1 MFANVLVEYG
11 AKMVDKTFTYLIPE
25 KLKTI
30 LKPGMKVK
38 VPFGKTIIN
47 GFVLEIINESNN
59 ENLKEIIDIT
69 DYNFVLN
76 EELLKL
82 GKIIQNQTLC
92 SLISAYQTMLPS
104 SMKVKTITSNY
115 QKYNEYLEIIDDKK
129 AIDYINNNKRKLKR
143 IELINRLLNKE
154 KVLKKEYN
162 NEIIKELLENNIINI
177 NKENIYRI
185 NKNNNKETKKELTRP
200 QQRCVD
206 EVINNLN
213 TNNTYLLYGVTGSGK
228 TEVYMQIIEE
238 VVKQGKCAI
247 LLVPEISLTHQ
258 IVKRL
263 YDRFASDVA
272 IFHSAL
278 SEGEKYDEYH
288 KILNGDVH
296 VVVGTRSAIFVPFEK
311 IGVIILDEEQSQNYK
326 QDNNPRYHARDI
338 ALERAKYHNCPLI
351 LGSATPSLESMARS
365 KKGVYKLLELKER
378 IGKSVLPEVT
388 VIDMQEEYKKR
399 NMIISDYLDEKIKD
413 RISKNEQVILMLNR
427 RGYSTIINCKNC
439 GYTFK
444 CPNCEITLTYHKTNN
459 NLRCHYCGY
468 TLLSTEVCPSC
479 HEKALSSL
487 GLGTEKLEEELIKR
501 YNVPVIRMDTDTTS
515 KKGSQDEIIKKIENR
530 EVSIIV
536 GTQMISK
543 VFDFPYV
550 TLVGIINADDS
561 LNIPDFR
568 SGEKTFELLTQTIG
582 RAGRGNIKGEAVIQ
596 TFNYDNKTIEFSK
609 NNNYEG
615 LYNYEMN
622 IRKILKYPP
631 YFYITMVKIASK
643 DYNLASKEITKVRNY
658 LDNNLKDV
666 IILGP
671 TTASMFKINNVYRFQ
686 IILKYKNYDK
696 IKISLIYLDNIYKT
710 NSKVNIEIDNN
721 PVRI

>member
-1 MFANVLVEYG
+1 
-11 AKMVDKTFTYLIPE
+11 MVDKTFTYLIPE

-76 EELLKL
+76 DELLRL

-115 QKYNEYLEIIDDKK
+115 QKYNEYLEINDEKN
-129 AIDYINNNKRKLKR
+129 AIDYINNNKRKIKR

-185 NKNNNKETKKELTRP
+185 NKDNNKETKKELTSA
-200 QQRCVD
+200 QQKCVY

-263 YDRFASDVA
+263 YDRFSSDVA

-296 VVVGTRSAIFVPFEK
+296 VVVGTRSAIFVPFEN

-338 ALERAKYHNCPLI
+338 ALERAKYHNCPVI
-351 LGSATPSLESMARS
+351 LGSATPALESMARS

-413 RISKNEQVILMLNR
+413 RISKNEQLILMLNR

-468 TLLSTEVCPSC
+468 TLLSTDICPSC
-479 HEKALSSL
+479 HEKPLSSL

-530 EVSIIV
+530 EVNIIV
-536 GTQMISK
+536 GPQMISK
-543 VFDFPYV
+543 GFDFPYV

-568 SGEKTFELLTQTIG
+568 SGEKSFDLLTQTIG
-582 RAGRGNIKGEAVIQ
+582 RAGRCNIKGEAVIQ

-696 IKISLIYLDNIYKT
+696 IKNSLIYLDNIYKT